1 LSTRQATGPP
11 RFEVEAAMNSLKK
24 FGLTQRLFAISAALM
39 TVMVALAAVLWV
51 NMRTME
57 QHAEEVQAR
66 RLPQVARISEI
77 ELAILRTSA
86 NLRHAILARTPDER
100 AGALKEVSGH
110 VKSAQDLL
118 DTYGKSVFTPIGRKA
133 FEPLPALLGDLV
145 TQATGCIKL
154 IEADNKDGA
163 FAFLVDHVL
172 PARTRLMA
180 AVETERM
187 RQVKAASEDTR
198 QVVQE
203 ATDSRQ
209 LAVGTVM
216 LLAFGVAGFAVYVVR
231 VMRQLGGEPDA
242 LKEVA
247 QAVAAG
253 NLATP
258 ITLRAGDTTSI
269 MATLKGMSEALA
281 STVTAVRQNAEQVA
295 TASAQIAS
303 GNSDLSSRTEEQA
316 SSLQQTAASM
326 EQLGGTVRQNADS
339 ARQAN
344 QLAASSSAVAS
355 QGGALVLE
363 VVSTMQ
369 NINDS
374 SKKIADIIGVIDG
387 IAFQTNILA
396 LNAAVEAARAGEQG
410 RGFAVVASEVRTLAQ
425 RSAEAARQIK
435 SLIQASV
442 ERVEEGSQQVDRAG
456 ATMRDIVASIQRVT
470 DIVAEISAASVEQS
484 SGVAQVGQAV
494 SDLDKAT
501 QQNAAMVE
509 ESAAAA
515 ESLKHQSQQ
524 LLQAVAVFKLA

>member
-1 LSTRQATGPP
+1 
-11 RFEVEAAMNSLKK
+11 MNSKK
-24 FGLTQRLFAISAALM
+24 SFGLAQRLFAISAALIV
-39 TVMVALAAVLWV
+39 TMVALAVVLWIT
-51 NMRTME
+51 MRSME
-57 QHAEEVQAR
+57 ENSLDVVAR
-66 RLPQVARISEI
+66 RLPQLERISNI
-77 ELAILRTSA
+77 ELDITREAA
-86 NLRHAILARTPDER
+86 YLRHAILARNAAER
-100 AGALKEVSGH
+100 TDALKEVAARSH
-110 VKSAQDLL
+110 EVQTLV
-118 DTYGKSVFTPIGRKA
+118 TQYGKELFTAAGLKA
-133 FEPLPALLGDLV
+133 FEPIPGFLSDYQAQVEACAKLV
-145 TQATGCIKL
+145 
-154 IEADNKDGA
+154 EADNKEAA
-163 FAFLVDHVL
+163 FALLVDKVL
-172 PARTRLMA
+172 PARTRLMDVVA
-180 AVETERM
+180 AEQN
-187 RQVKAASEDTR
+187 RQVKASSHDLSLISEEASM
-198 QVVQE
+198 
-203 ATDSRQ
+203 SRYMAVSAVTF
-209 LAVGTVM
+209 LA
-216 LLAFGVAGFAVYVVR
+216 LGVAGFCVYVLR
-231 VMRQLGGEPDA
+231 VMRQLGGEPEA
-242 LKEVA
+242 LKQVA

-258 ITLRAGDTTSI
+258 ITLRAGDTSSI
-269 MATLKGMSEALA
+269 MATLKGMSDALA
-281 STVTAVRQNAEQVA
+281 TTVKVVRQNAEQVA

-355 QGGALVLE
+355 QGGALVLD

-470 DIVAEISAASVEQS
+470 DMVAEISAASVEQS